1 MNPMN
6 LTPDVLRGVLGLVR
20 ATLPEELDCD
30 DCFEQL
36 DRFAELT
43 LAGRD
48 AEEVLPL
55 VEAHMRTCPCC
66 REEFGMLLDG
76 LRALR

>member
-1 MNPMN
+1 MI
-6 LTPDVLRGVLGLVR
+6 LTRPKLAGMLSIIR
-20 ATLPEELDCD
+20 ATRERELDCD

-43 LAGRD
+43 LAGKP
-48 AEEVLPL
+48 AEEALPL
-55 VEAHMRTCPCC
+55 VQAHLETCPCC
-66 REEFGMLLDG
+66 REEFAMLLES